1 MGLFISTLGQMVFL
15 FIFIIIGYAVTKLGA
30 VPQNASGILSKLE
43 NNIFIPALVM
53 GTFIKNF
60 TVSTFETAWKLLLF
74 SLAIAAIVLPLS
86 VFLCRKFSK
95 DKYIQN
101 IYTYGLVFA
110 NFGFMGNAVVSAL
123 FPQYFTEYLIFTLVL
138 WCLIYLW
145 GVPVLLI
152 PSESGEKR
160 SIKQSLKS
168 FLNPM
173 FIAMLIG
180 MVLGIL
186 LSGFGSSLPKPVMD
200 VITVSGDCMSP
211 IAMLITGITI
221 AGIDLKS
228 TFKRISIYVVT
239 LFRLIIY
246 PLAAIGFFWIIKRF
260 IDIPES
266 YIICAICSLAMPLGL
281 NTIVIPS
288 AYGKDTS
295 VPAGMALISHLLSVI
310 TIPIIFTIF
319 NNVLI

>member
-1 MGLFISTLGQMVFL
+1 MDLFLSTLQQMVFL
-15 FIFIIIGYAVTKLGA
+15 FALIIIGYAVTKLGA
-30 VPQNASGILSKLE
+30 VPKTAAGILSKLE

-60 TVSTFETAWKLLLF
+60 TVSTFQTAWKLLLF
-74 SLAIAAIVLPLS
+74 SLVIAIIVLPIS
-86 VFLCRKFSK
+86 IFICRRCSK

-138 WCLIYLW
+138 WSLIYLW
-145 GVPVLLI
+145 GVPSLLI
-152 PSESGEKR
+152 PNESGEKR
-160 SIKQSLKS
+160 TVKQSLKS
-168 FLNPM
+168 FVNPM
-173 FIAMLIG
+173 FVAMLIG
-180 MVLGIL
+180 MVLGIVLSL
-186 LSGFGSSLPKPVMD
+186 LDWSLPKPIMD

-221 AGIDLKS
+221 AGIDLGS
-228 TFKRISIYVVT
+228 TLKKGSIYVVT

-246 PLAAIGFFWIIKRF
+246 PLAAIGIFWVLKLL

-266 YIICAICSLAMPLGL
+266 YVICAICSLAMPLGL

-295 VPAGMALISHLLSVI
+295 TAAGMALVSHLLSVLS
-310 TIPIIFTIF
+310 IPLIFYIF
-319 NNVLI
+319 NSLLI